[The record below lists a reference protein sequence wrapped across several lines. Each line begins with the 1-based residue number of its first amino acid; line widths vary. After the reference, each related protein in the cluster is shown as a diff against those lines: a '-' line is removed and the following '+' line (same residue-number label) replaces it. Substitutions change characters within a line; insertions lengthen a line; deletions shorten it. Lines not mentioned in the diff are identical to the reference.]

1 MVTGSVEGYPRR
13 AERAVYVLDGD
24 PAVGESIRYLLQTL
38 QLDVELFTSAEAAL
52 PRIEQAPPL
61 CLIAE
66 VYLPGMTGIEL
77 QRWLGSRGFDFP
89 VIMLA
94 THADVPL
101 AVEAMRLGA
110 MDFIEKPTI
119 ERVVLTRV
127 REAMER
133 ASRKRV
139 EGGQETPAHG

>member
-1 MVTGSVEGYPRR
+1 MVTGAREEHPYPTGP
-13 AERAVYVLDGD
+13 AVYVLDGD
-24 PAVGESIRYLLQTL
+24 PAVGESIRYLLRTL
-38 QLDVELFTSAEAAL
+38 QLDVEVFTSAEEAL
-52 PRIEQAPPL
+52 PRIVDAPPL

-77 QRWLGSRGFDFP
+77 QRWLGTQGLEFP

-119 ERVVLTRV
+119 DRVVLTRV
-127 REAMER
+127 KEAMAL
-133 ASRKRV
+133 ASRNRAQ
-139 EGGQETPAHG
+139 GNQEKPVHG

>member
-1 MVTGSVEGYPRR
+1 MISGSMEEHPWG

-24 PAVGESIRYLLQTL
+24 PAVGESIRYLLRTL
-38 QLDVELFTSAEAAL
+38 QLDVEVFTSAEEAL
-52 PRIEQAPPL
+52 PRIVEAPPL

-77 QRWLGSRGFDFP
+77 LRWLESQGLDSP

-127 REAMER
+127 REAMTGRSGKR
-133 ASRKRV
+133 AK
-139 EGGQETPAHG
+139 GGLETPSHG